1 MSFDA
6 TSAEMSEQIN
16 SKKNKPTLKT
26 RRKKKVIRPGVFIEA
41 GVHGREW
48 ISPAVATW
56 ILKELVKYN
65 NTEGQWLTFF
75 YNNWSL
81 IQKHFFI

>member
-1 MSFDA
+1 MICQISFDA
-6 TSAEMSEQIN
+6 TEAELSAEN
-16 SKKNKPTLKT
+16 TKKNKPKLKT

-56 ILKELVKYN
+56 ILKELVKHN
-65 NTEGQWLTFF
+65 NTESKQFF
-75 YNNWSL
+75 S
-81 IQKHFFI
+81 I

>member
-1 MSFDA
+1 MKFDRNSIFQISFDA
-6 TSAEMSEQIN
+6 TSAEISQQTQ

-26 RRKKKVIRPGVFIEA
+26 RRKKKVTRPGVFIEA

-48 ISPAVATW
+48 ITPAVATW

-65 NTEGQWLTFF
+65 NTEGQ
-75 YNNWSL
+75 Y
-81 IQKHFFI
+81 